1 MQADVALSV
10 PATFFSMSSRRHKTG
25 VKSMVGTVM
34 WWMAG
39 AGDSLI
45 KRTLFLALVSPIVA
59 ANIRAFSVVCRKSRS
74 RWCSRKYWRSS
85 AEATPSSKRRF
96 KTGSRWSRC
105 SNQVAR

>member
-10 PATFFSMSSRRHKTG
+10 PANFFSMSSRRHKTG

-45 KRTLFLALVSPIVA
+45 NRTLFFAFVSPIVA

-74 RWCSRKYWRSS
+74 L
-85 AEATPSSKRRF
+85 
-96 KTGSRWSRC
+96 
-105 SNQVAR
+105 